1 MFILISSFIN
11 NKIGIF
17 ARFIFLDVRQNNKFF
32 NLDER
37 NYKKCS
43 VA

>member
-1 MFILISSFIN
+1 MYLCSVLDI
-11 NKIGIF
+11 
-17 ARFIFLDVRQNNKFF
+17 LDVRQNNKFF